1 MVLWPLTHL
10 LTKGTFTIVIQEE
23 DMLRDLEENKEKE
36 KTGMLECSL
45 QLNA

>member
-1 MVLWPLTHL
+1 
-10 LTKGTFTIVIQEE
+10 
-23 DMLRDLEENKEKE
+23 MLRDLGQLLEENKEKE